1 MYSLVFPVFFFPSC
15 VVHSSLKSY
24 RSLSCDRELHSGN
37 DLNVNTSVAHGLM
50 PATVLRW
57 SLFCVFCF
65 SPYQSDI
72 LDGIK
77 KDNYELT
84 ADMQKK
90 LSVVC
95 DEFTSS
101 FTG

>member
-1 MYSLVFPVFFFPSC
+1 
-15 VVHSSLKSY
+15 
-24 RSLSCDRELHSGN
+24 
-37 DLNVNTSVAHGLM
+37 M
-50 PATVLRW
+50 PFMRRIRFRFRF
-57 SLFCVFCF
+57 SEVFCLPLLFLF
-65 SPYQSDI
+65 SCFFQSDI

-90 LSVVC
+90 LSAVC
-95 DEFTSS
+95 DEFTTS